1 MDFFSKITV
10 TCFAASYFVALILE
24 ISRLFFRAP
33 VRWAVMFGFGVAGV
47 FAHTVYIALQTNMS
61 FTSNSPLSNWS
72 VWCLVASL
80 LLVVSYLWIT
90 FRQPNA
96 QTGLFILPL
105 VLALVGIARL
115 MRQTPGFS
123 ESNAKSV
130 WNTIHGSALLL
141 GTVVIVLGFVMGL
154 MYIVQARRLK
164 QKKKKPTRF
173 KLPSLE
179 WLQRSTEQTLLTST
193 ILLGFC
199 VISGFVLNHI
209 NRENVNQTVGW
220 SDPIVWSSLVMFGWL
235 LTVTLISRFYKPA
248 RSGHKMAYLVF
259 SCFFFLVLELALVL
273 TAGHGSTVGQKGAT
287 EESAQAIDDALPPS
301 STVKSRIP
309 SAENAV

>member
-1 MDFFSKITV
+1 
-10 TCFAASYFVALILE
+10 
-24 ISRLFFRAP
+24 
-33 VRWAVMFGFGVAGV
+33 
-47 FAHTVYIALQTNMS
+47 
-61 FTSNSPLSNWS
+61 
-72 VWCLVASL
+72 
-80 LLVVSYLWIT
+80 
-90 FRQPNA
+90 
-96 QTGLFILPL
+96 LFIVPL

-193 ILLGFC
+193 ILLGFG

-220 SDPIVWSSLVMFGWL
+220 SDPIVN
-235 LTVTLISRFYKPA
+235 RPA
-248 RSGHKMAYLVF
+248 AAIRWPIWF
-259 SCFFFLVLELALVL
+259 SVVSFFWCLSWPWF
-273 TAGHGSTVGQKGAT
+273 
-287 EESAQAIDDALPPS
+287 
-301 STVKSRIP
+301 
-309 SAENAV
+309 

>member
-1 MDFFSKITV
+1 MSRGIASFGCQLFMDHIPSTE
-10 TCFAASYFVALILE
+10 CPNGFV
-24 ISRLFFRAP
+24 F
-33 VRWAVMFGFGVAGV
+33 
-47 FAHTVYIALQTNMS
+47 
-61 FTSNSPLSNWS
+61 
-72 VWCLVASL
+72 
-80 LLVVSYLWIT
+80 
-90 FRQPNA
+90 
-96 QTGLFILPL
+96 LPL

-193 ILLGFC
+193 ILLGFG

>member
-1 MDFFSKITV
+1 M
-10 TCFAASYFVALILE
+10 LE

-33 VRWAVMFGFGVAGV
+33 VRWAVMFGFGVAGL
-47 FAHTVYIALQTNMS
+47 FAHTVYIALQTEMS
-61 FTSNSPLSNWS
+61 FAGNSPLSNWS
-72 VWCLVASL
+72 AWCLVASL

-90 FRQPNA
+90 FKQPNA

-105 VLALVGIARL
+105 VLALVGIAQL

-141 GTVVIVLGFVMGL
+141 GTVVIFLGFVMGL
-154 MYIVQARRLK
+154 MYVVQSRRLK

-193 ILLGFC
+193 VLLGFG

-209 NRENVNQTVGW
+209 NREKVSQTVG
-220 SDPIVWSSLVMFGWL
+220 F
-235 LTVTLISRFYKPA
+235 
-248 RSGHKMAYLVF
+248 
-259 SCFFFLVLELALVL
+259 
-273 TAGHGSTVGQKGAT
+273 
-287 EESAQAIDDALPPS
+287 
-301 STVKSRIP
+301 
-309 SAENAV
+309 